1 MVPGRPWR
9 LTFSFGNSKK
19 KDKNHSRSP
28 SRALLHSSLDLQTN
42 LSKNYSFV
50 NLYENKASEKYT

>member
-1 MVPGRPWR
+1 MVPGCPWR
-9 LTFSFGNSKK
+9 LIFSFGNS

-28 SRALLHSSLDLQTN
+28 SQALLHSSLDLQTN